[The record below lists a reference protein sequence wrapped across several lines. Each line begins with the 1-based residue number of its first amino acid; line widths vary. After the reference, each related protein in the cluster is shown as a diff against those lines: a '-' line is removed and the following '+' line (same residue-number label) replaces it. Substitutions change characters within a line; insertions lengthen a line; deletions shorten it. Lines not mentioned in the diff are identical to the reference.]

1 MDSTDDFGNFLK
13 ERGEVL
19 KDIKQFLF
27 MIFRYLVQMEKN
39 GFKPEFFVT
48 ETVCSLLKS
57 LCLIHGLY
65 GYPEL
70 NPSVNS
76 ITGKNTL
83 HCYGPF

>member
-1 MDSTDDFGNFLK
+1 MESNDNFKDFLK
-13 ERGEVL
+13 ERSEIL

-27 MIFRYLVQMEKN
+27 MIFRYFVQMEKDN
-39 GFKPEFFVT
+39 FEPEFFVT

-70 NPSVNS
+70 NSSENN
-76 ITGKNTL
+76 ITGKNTSP
-83 HCYGPF
+83 CYGSF